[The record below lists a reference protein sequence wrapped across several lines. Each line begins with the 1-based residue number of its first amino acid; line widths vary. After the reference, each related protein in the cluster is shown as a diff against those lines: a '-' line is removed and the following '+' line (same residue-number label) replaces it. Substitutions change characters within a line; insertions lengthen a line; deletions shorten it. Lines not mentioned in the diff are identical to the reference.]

1 MTETVDIAVAVDTRE
16 AKAALGE
23 MEVSAKG
30 LAGTLG
36 SAFTGLAVQ
45 GRDLGT
51 VLEQLGVKLSNM
63 ALTAA
68 LKPLESS
75 FSTLLSSV
83 TSGLGFSKGG
93 VFAGGAVQPFAKGGV
108 IGPGGG
114 GGAASGSGGLVVRHL
129 VQGGTLLPFAKGGVI
144 GPGGGGA
151 SSGFGGLAL
160 GHLFQGGTL
169 MPFAKGGVIA
179 PDGGLGEVVRAFA
192 KGGAFSARG
201 LNGPVEMTQA
211 RVRPFARGGVVA
223 APTYFPLGT
232 ASFGLMGEKGAEA
245 IMPLTRGADGSLGVR
260 QVDGGGRAQVTVNVA
275 TPDLAAFRRSDAYLS
290 GLVSRAVTRAQRSA

>member
-1 MTETVDIAVAVDTRE
+1 
-16 AKAALGE
+16 
-23 MEVSAKG
+23 
-30 LAGTLG
+30 
-36 SAFTGLAVQ
+36 
-45 GRDLGT
+45 
-51 VLEQLGVKLSNM
+51 
-63 ALTAA
+63 
-68 LKPLESS
+68 
-75 FSTLLSSV
+75 
-83 TSGLGFSKGG
+83 
-93 VFAGGAVQPFAKGGV
+93 
-108 IGPGGG
+108 
-114 GGAASGSGGLVVRHL
+114 
-129 VQGGTLLPFAKGGVI
+129 VI

-151 SSGFGGLAL
+151 SSGSGGLAL

-201 LNGPVEMTQA
+201 LNGPVETTQA